1 MSFMTKSLRNSVASS
16 KSRQMKIFSGRQS
29 RKHGTRS
36 QSTKSSSNPS
46 ALLPKIVSA
55 SRSSRSSG
63 EVRSSLVQLL
73 AKLNLNSA
81 RKHNYVIYIVNGT
94 TFVHISM
101 VGGGGGGAGGYYV
114 NTNHGTITLTVPAR

>member
-1 MSFMTKSLRNSVASS
+1 
-16 KSRQMKIFSGRQS
+16 
-29 RKHGTRS
+29 
-36 QSTKSSSNPS
+36 
-46 ALLPKIVSA
+46 
-55 SRSSRSSG
+55 
-63 EVRSSLVQLL
+63 LL

-114 NTNHGTITLTVPAR
+114 NTNHGTITLTVPATSPNMILKV